1 MKSGDV
7 NHNYGYLLGTVN
19 LVRREV
25 RSGADSQAIVEAV
38 EELVF
43 RKSIGEMLKEFNL
56 K

>member
-7 NHNYGYLLGTVN
+7 NRNYGYLLGTVN

-25 RSGADSQAIVEAV
+25 RSGADPRAIVEAV
-38 EELVF
+38 DELVF
-43 RKSIGEMLKEFNL
+43 GDPIGEMLKEFNL